1 VSPVLKPQTCEE
13 KFFNMLTRMRGVK
26 VPGDEISAIYFHTS
40 DPLVLERPLF
50 LTPLQ
55 AGFPAP
61 TDNYIEAM
69 IDLNRDLIKNPL
81 TTFYAHVEND
91 SMEPLIHDGAM
102 VIYDSSLEVRN
113 GMTCVAIID
122 GDYVIKHYCEHPN
135 GAISLVSEN
144 EKYAPIAITQEM
156 DFIMRG
162 RVTGAIHL
170 F

>member
-1 VSPVLKPQTCEE
+1 
-13 KFFNMLTRMRGVK
+13 MLTRVRGIRVS
-26 VPGDEISAIYFHTS
+26 GEISRIYFHTS
-40 DPLVLERPLF
+40 RPTGLERPLF

-61 TDNYIEAM
+61 TESYVEAM

-102 VIYDSSLEVRN
+102 VIYDSSLEVRH
-113 GMTCVAIID
+113 GHTVVAIID
-122 GDYVIKHYCEHPN
+122 GEYCIKHYCEHQ
-135 GAISLVSEN
+135 GRISLVSEN
-144 EKYAPIAITQEM
+144 EKYAPIVITQEM
-156 DFIMRG
+156 DFILRG

>member
-1 VSPVLKPQTCEE
+1 
-13 KFFNMLTRMRGVK
+13 MLMRVRGIK
-26 VPGDEISAIYFHTS
+26 VPGEISAIYFHTS
-40 DPLVLERPLF
+40 DPIALERPLGI
-50 LTPLQ
+50 TPLQ

-61 TDNYIEAM
+61 TENYVEAM

-81 TTFYAHVEND
+81 TIFYAHVEND

-102 VIYDSSLEVRN
+102 VIYGSSLEVRS
-113 GMTCVAIID
+113 GHTCVAIID
-122 GDYVIKHYCEHPN
+122 GDWCAKHYCEHR
-135 GAISLVSEN
+135 GGQISLVSEN
-144 EKYAPIAITQEM
+144 EKYAPTVITREM